1 MNTCLKPLRTREA
14 VTASSFLA
22 AENLAAKNKNVS
34 QKSTQRPSEQL
45 LFRKSPK
52 RSVKTIPHSIACAV
66 LFCLLSHAPV
76 PWKSSSSLENTP
88 SQNQELTQ
96 NLHLEKTTL
105 AYDLAVD
112 LTIDADGRCG
122 KGMSAGWDNG
132 NGPSAGSYDPS
143 QASSTF
149 SYGAGW
155 MVGGVAGD
163 FNAMLA
169 RPVAQ
174 LGVGILGVGLWGLN
188 SAVEAAEE
196 KLGGPGSLTASGF
209 MFAPALEMLS
219 EMGSLYAGAREVGLA
234 VEPTATGKF
243 YSAAFQTQLAPTS
256 YPGVTR
262 YMHFKEANVALDE
275 AVKVNPALEELG
287 ISVPK
292 SPAGS
297 ILGKSPE
304 NWTWH
309 HDVEPGVMQ
318 LVPKNQHPNIPGGI
332 FWETMHPEGD
342 GGYSIWGK

>member
-105 AYDLAVD
+105 PYDLAVD

-122 KGMSAGWDNG
+122 KGVNAGWANG
-132 NGPSAGSYDPS
+132 DGPSAGNYDPS
-143 QASSTF
+143 QASSELA
-149 SYGAGW
+149 YGTGW

-209 MFAPALEMLS
+209 MFAPAIEMLELAAEAAEVEAAESVAPVLRGGESTAAAIGRQAHSDLAERVLQKPGWQS
-219 EMGSLYAGAREVGLA
+219 EPRLIGADGKLYKPDVVTPNGRILELKPNTPSGSAAGARQIRNYQE
-234 VEPTATGKF
+234 
-243 YSAAFQTQLAPTS
+243 QLGM
-256 YPGVTR
+256 PGRVI
-262 YMHFKEANVALDE
+262 YY
-275 AVKVNPALEELG
+275 NP
-287 ISVPK
+287 
-292 SPAGS
+292 
-297 ILGKSPE
+297 
-304 NWTWH
+304 
-309 HDVEPGVMQ
+309 
-318 LVPKNQHPNIPGGI
+318 
-332 FWETMHPEGD
+332 
-342 GGYSIWGK
+342 